1 MKKIKIVAVLLGLLV
16 SLIIPAS
23 ASTSL
28 SMLTW
33 VHTSD
38 GMGEGSPS
46 SFPDTYAFA
55 FSPNY
60 ATDDTVYAGTY
71 IGVYK
76 STDKGLTWTNK
87 MYSTLPAINSLSV
100 SPADPTGDTLIAGA
114 EDGIL
119 QTTNRWDNY
128 SGIGPTG
135 LAVSFAVFSPDY
147 VHDHMIFA
155 GTDGNGIRVMT
166 DTVPWWSI
174 DEGTIQGK
182 VTRIVFDP
190 NYSVNHIFY
199 VASYGYGVYKG
210 DGGSNLSSWQWT
222 ELNTGL
228 DTANKK
234 YVSAIAISPDFVND
248 QTLFIATDSVG
259 IYKSMD
265 AGKHW
270 NVAYDNLAFKTLLFS
285 PNFATDRT
293 IYSGED
299 GRGVYRSTD
308 GGATWNQMN
317 HGFADP
323 VLASSVLTL
332 AFAPG
337 KPTNLFAGF
346 IGGSDGGVW
355 QFLLPSSQVFIPF
368 VMK

>member
-1 MKKIKIVAVLLGLLV
+1 MKKFVILAVLLGLLV
-16 SLIIPAS
+16 GLIIPAS

-28 SMLTW
+28 SMFTW

-38 GMGEGSPS
+38 GMGEGNPPS
-46 SFPDTYAFA
+46 YPDTFAIA

-60 ATDDTVYAGTY
+60 AADSTVYAGTY
-71 IGVYK
+71 IGVYR

-87 MYSTLPAINSLSV
+87 MSSTLPAITSLSV
-100 SPADPTGDTLIAGA
+100 SPADPTGNTLIAGT

-128 SGIGPTG
+128 SGIGPAG

-155 GTDGNGIRVMT
+155 GTDGSGIRVMT
-166 DTVPWWSI
+166 NTAPWWSI
-174 DEGTIQGK
+174 DEGTILGK
-182 VTRIVFDP
+182 ITGIVFDP
-190 NYSVNHIFY
+190 NYSVNHILY

-210 DGGSNLSSWQWT
+210 DGGPNLSSWNWT

-228 DTANKK
+228 DTDNKK
-234 YVSAIAISPDFVND
+234 SIHAIAISPDFVND
-248 QTLFIATDSVG
+248 QTLFITADGVG
-259 IYKSMD
+259 IYKSID

-270 NVAYDNLAFKTLLFS
+270 NVVYGSLAFQTLLFS

-293 IYSGED
+293 IYAGED
-299 GRGVYRSTD
+299 GYGVYRSTD

-323 VLASSVLTL
+323 VYGGSVLSL

-346 IGGSDGGVW
+346 WGGLDGGVW
-355 QFLLPSSQVFIPF
+355 QFLLPSSQAFIPF
-368 VMK
+368 VKK

>member
-1 MKKIKIVAVLLGLLV
+1 MF
-16 SLIIPAS
+16 
-23 ASTSL
+23 
-28 SMLTW
+28 TW

-38 GMGEGSPS
+38 GMGDGAPPI
-46 SFPDTYAFA
+46 FPDTFDFA

-60 ATDDTVYAGTY
+60 ATDGTIYAGTY
-71 IGVYK
+71 IGVYR

-87 MYSTLPAINSLSV
+87 MSLTQPAISSLSV
-100 SPADPTGDTLIAGA
+100 SPADPTGNTLIAGTP
-114 EDGIL
+114 DGTIGIL
-119 QTTNRWDNY
+119 QTINRWDNY
-128 SGIGPTG
+128 SGIGPAG

-155 GTDGNGIRVMT
+155 GTDGSGIRAKT
-166 DTVPWWSI
+166 NTLSWFSL
-174 DEGTIQGK
+174 DEGTVLGK
-182 VTRIVFDP
+182 VTGIVFDP

-210 DGGSNLSSWQWT
+210 DGGATLSSWTWT

-234 YVSAIAISPDFVND
+234 YVSAIAISPHFVID

-270 NVAYDNLAFKTLLFS
+270 NVAYDNLAFQTLLFS

-293 IYSGED
+293 IYSGE
-299 GRGVYRSTD
+299 GGYGVYRSTD

-323 VLASSVLTL
+323 VHSGSVLTL
-332 AFAPG
+332 AFTPG

-346 IGGSDGGVW
+346 IGGSNGGVW
-355 QFLLPSSQVFIPF
+355 QFLFPSSQIFLPI

>member
-1 MKKIKIVAVLLGLLV
+1 MKKIKIAAVLLGLLV
-16 SLIIPAS
+16 SLIVPAS

-38 GMGEGSPS
+38 GMGEVSPS
-46 SFPDTYAFA
+46 TFPDTFAFA

-60 ATDDTVYAGTY
+60 ATDDTIYAGTY

-87 MYSTLPAINSLSV
+87 MSSPLPDISSLSV
-100 SPADPTGDTLIAGA
+100 SPADPTGDTMIAGT
-114 EDGIL
+114 ENGIL
-119 QTTNRWDNY
+119 QTSNRWDNY
-128 SGIGPTG
+128 HGLGPAG

-147 VHDHMIFA
+147 AHDHMIFA
-155 GTDGNGIRVMT
+155 GTASNGIRNMK
-166 DTVPWWSI
+166 DAGPWWSI
-174 DEGTIQGK
+174 DEGNIQGK
-182 VTRIVFDP
+182 VTEIVFDP
-190 NYSVNHIFY
+190 NYAVNHILY
-199 VASYGYGVYKG
+199 VASYGGGVYKA
-210 DGGSNLSSWQWT
+210 DGGANLSSWNCT

-234 YVSAIAISPDFVND
+234 YVSAIAISPHFVID
-248 QTLFIATDSVG
+248 HTLFIASDGVG
-259 IYKSMD
+259 IYKSID
-265 AGKHW
+265 AGQHW
-270 NVAYDNLAFKTLLFS
+270 NVVYDSNAFQTLLFS
-285 PNFATDRT
+285 PNFATDQT

-299 GRGVYRSTD
+299 GSGVYRSKD

-323 VLASSVLTL
+323 VHAGSVLTL

-346 IGGSDGGVW
+346 WGGSDGGVW
-355 QFLLPSSQVFIPF
+355 QFWFPSSQVFIPF